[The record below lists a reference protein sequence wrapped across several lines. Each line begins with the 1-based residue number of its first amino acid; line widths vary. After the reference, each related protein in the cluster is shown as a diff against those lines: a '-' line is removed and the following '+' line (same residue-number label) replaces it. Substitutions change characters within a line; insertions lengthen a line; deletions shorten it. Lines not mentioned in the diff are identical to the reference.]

1 MNISK
6 SMFKNFSR
14 CKNFVSLFDMYMYK
28 NAHHIKT
35 IDDVDVRKL
44 NEDINNIAEGMFS
57 EENEKAM
64 EIFSEMFDDET
75 GEDLTKT
82 SNAQLEAYANA
93 FKEVEILAGEYI
105 KQHFSGNVVFASDT
119 KSQKRFEYNCNNNKY
134 YCYLDIYVEKENG
147 ETLIF
152 EVKSTTSNKFYE
164 LGKKIIKD
172 DSDAIVYTKKRH
184 KFESIFGINANGF
197 LQLKEETGEEL
208 FKEYETKR
216 KKVFDRYD
224 KAGKYIYDI
233 AVQRYFIENAL
244 IQNGEIEKANKTKYY
259 LLVLNG
265 DYVFDG
271 KYEDGKPV
279 YDTNLDGEELF
290 SIIDVNTIT
299 KEYMPIIDSERKQI
313 EDKINE
319 RAISKYVVG
328 KFCERKSSTQC
339 PFYKVCFSKC
349 LVDGSIMEYLDS
361 RFAFNGKGLNG
372 EKLSLFDVI
381 NMGYVHLDDI
391 PRDYLSKEKNLIQY
405 DCYHDKKTYI
415 NHYKIDLALK
425 NLQYPLYHL
434 DFETFGCPLPR
445 YKGEVPY
452 TQSVF
457 QYSLHIE
464 KSKFDCDKTKDHYE
478 YLAPD
483 HSDNRRA
490 LCEKMIKDIDLSKG
504 GTVIV
509 YNQSFEKSRLKE
521 LAIVFP
527 DLKKDLV
534 KIRNAVFDLL
544 YVLEGNEKLFKSLLP
559 ADMDKKEKE
568 KEAKLF
574 NFYHNDMHGS
584 FSIKKILPLYSN
596 LSYKDLTVHNG
607 VEAVLVYSMLPTFTK
622 EEYEK
627 YYLALEKYCQQD
639 TWAMVEIIWGL
650 YNKKY

>member
-372 EKLSLFDVI
+372 ERLSLFDVI
-381 NMGYVHLDDI
+381 NMGYAHLDDI

-434 DFETFGCPLPR
+434 DFETFGWPLPR

-483 HSDNRRA
+483 HLDNRRA

-521 LAIVFP
+521 LALVFP
-527 DLKKDLV
+527 DLKNDLV

-607 VEAVLVYSMLPTFTK
+607 TEAVLVYSKLPTFTR
-622 EEYEK
+622 EEYDK

-639 TWAMVEIIWGL
+639 TWAMVEILWGL

>member
-527 DLKKDLV
+527 DLKNDLV

>member
-1 MNISK
+1 
-6 SMFKNFSR
+6 
-14 CKNFVSLFDMYMYK
+14 
-28 NAHHIKT
+28 
-35 IDDVDVRKL
+35 
-44 NEDINNIAEGMFS
+44 
-57 EENEKAM
+57 
-64 EIFSEMFDDET
+64 
-75 GEDLTKT
+75 
-82 SNAQLEAYANA
+82 
-93 FKEVEILAGEYI
+93 
-105 KQHFSGNVVFASDT
+105 
-119 KSQKRFEYNCNNNKY
+119 
-134 YCYLDIYVEKENG
+134 
-147 ETLIF
+147 
-152 EVKSTTSNKFYE
+152 
-164 LGKKIIKD
+164 
-172 DSDAIVYTKKRH
+172 
-184 KFESIFGINANGF
+184 
-197 LQLKEETGEEL
+197 
-208 FKEYETKR
+208 
-216 KKVFDRYD
+216 
-224 KAGKYIYDI
+224 
-233 AVQRYFIENAL
+233 
-244 IQNGEIEKANKTKYY
+244 
-259 LLVLNG
+259 
-265 DYVFDG
+265 
-271 KYEDGKPV
+271 
-279 YDTNLDGEELF
+279 
-290 SIIDVNTIT
+290 
-299 KEYMPIIDSERKQI
+299 
-313 EDKINE
+313 
-319 RAISKYVVG
+319 
-328 KFCERKSSTQC
+328 
-339 PFYKVCFSKC
+339 
-349 LVDGSIMEYLDS
+349 MEYLDS

-559 ADMDKKEKE
+559 ADMDKKEK
-568 KEAKLF
+568 LF
-574 NFYHNDMHGS
+574 NTLNNHFNSHDMHGS